1 MMVIFPPHRDNHLGP
16 IAWKA
21 IIDALEQC
29 PDFLDLNG
37 SDTYRSMRAGG
48 LAKFSEEGHELG
60 LAVGRFLPLS
70 ASTLTSLDL
79 K

>member
-1 MMVIFPPHRDNHLGP
+1 MVFRPHRNNQLGP
-16 IAWKA
+16 RAWEA
-21 IIDALEQC
+21 ILDALEHC
-29 PDFLDLNG
+29 PEISLLNG
-37 SDTYRSMRAGG
+37 SDMYRAVRAGG
-48 LAKFSEEGHELG
+48 LSKISDDGHELA